1 MSSNNPLLENYDTPF
16 NAVPFDRIKTEHFLP
31 AIETGIN
38 MAKNNI
44 AVISPNFLINKF
56 SIFLPKK

>member
-38 MAKNNI
+38 IAKKILQKLKLQENLEN
-44 AVISPNFLINKF
+44 
-56 SIFLPKK
+56 